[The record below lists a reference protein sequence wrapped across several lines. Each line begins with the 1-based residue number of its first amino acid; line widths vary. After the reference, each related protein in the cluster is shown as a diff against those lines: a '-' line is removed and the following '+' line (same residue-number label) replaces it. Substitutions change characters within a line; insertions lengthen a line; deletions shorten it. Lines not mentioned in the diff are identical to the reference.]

1 MKTYTFTSRKGGVGC
16 TTVACSVATLLASNG
31 SPTLLV
37 DAGLNADTYAWLGA
51 VSPDNET
58 RPTEASPNLWVV
70 RATSAEQVV
79 ALNLAPYSYVVT
91 DAGQRPM
98 SLSFSE
104 GDEKVLVVRN
114 DYMALRNSVNHDMKQ
129 YHKAVVVMEPERV
142 LTAGDCRNVL
152 GVETLTVDWLPALSR
167 AIDAGLAPMR
177 VSSILGDTYALLLPP
192 RIAV

>member
-1 MKTYTFTSRKGGVGC
+1 MKTYTFSSRKGGVGC
-16 TTVACSVATLLASNG
+16 TTVACSVATLLADNG

-37 DAGLNADTYAWLGA
+37 DAGLNADTYAWLGIGT
-51 VSPDNET
+51 PDEDT
-58 RPTEASPNLWVV
+58 EPTEVRANLWVV

-98 SLSFSE
+98 SLSFTE

-152 GVETLTVDWLPALSR
+152 GVETLTVEWLPALSR

-177 VSSILGDTYALLLPP
+177 VPGILGDTYALLLPP